1 VHGKQGPQLVLSWL
15 LIGICP
21 KDRKLIAIVDHREGN
36 VMHLR
41 LVDPVD
47 PASGSDR
54 LASINVDLV
63 REGYAVVERKL
74 RYTNLHPDVLK
85 RLHEA
90 SQEAKRERA
99 GIYEFGDVSPDD
111 E

>member
-1 VHGKQGPQLVLSWL
+1 M
-15 LIGICP
+15 
-21 KDRKLIAIVDHREGN
+21 IAIVDHREGPT
-36 VMHLR
+36 MHLR
-41 LVDPVD
+41 LVDPAD
-47 PASGSDR
+47 PSTGSDR

-63 REGYAVVERKL
+63 REGYAVAERKL
-74 RYTNLHPDVLK
+74 RYVGSHPDVVK
-85 RLHEA
+85 RLQEA

>member
-1 VHGKQGPQLVLSWL
+1 M
-15 LIGICP
+15 

-41 LVDPVD
+41 LVDPTH
-47 PASGSDR
+47 PTTGSDK
-54 LASINVDLV
+54 LGSINVDLV
-63 REGYAVVERKL
+63 REGFAVVERKL
-74 RYTNLHPDVLK
+74 RYTNLHPNVLQ

>member
-1 VHGKQGPQLVLSWL
+1 MVLSSL
-15 LIGICP
+15 SQ
-21 KDRKLIAIVDHREGN
+21 DRKLIAIVDHREGHA
-36 VMHLR
+36 MHLR
-41 LVDPVD
+41 LVDPAD
-47 PASGSDR
+47 PSTGSDR

-63 REGYAVVERKL
+63 REGFAIVERKL
-74 RYTNLHPDVLK
+74 RYASAHPDVVK
-85 RLHEA
+85 RLQEA